1 MKQDSEAIFWERVA
15 DMPAWEAEQELV
27 LRRESVVLENAMLMS
42 EREKLCKGRREYRM
56 LGVALF
62 ENNAQLTA
70 IGERIRYLRKL
81 QDKVQLKT
89 AVIELFGQEAFE
101 QCVVYMEQQ
110 YGEKCDQRRE
120 WNGSPRNTARAA

>member
-42 EREKLCKGRREYRM
+42 ERERLSNGRESR
-56 LGVALF
+56 AISAAIA

-70 IGERIRYLRKL
+70 IGERIKYLRKL
-81 QDKVQLKT
+81 QDKVQWKK
-89 AVIELFGQEAFE
+89 AVIDLFGQEAFE